1 MARGSGSRAV
11 KGAARG
17 GARADDA
24 TSSGATTGRAGRGD
38 AGATAGAPSPTAGSR
53 GRTSTGYQASGVAP
67 AVRPERVV
75 ARVRSHAR
83 RLIPSALLLVAVSGA
98 TAYAIGVFDDPWVR
112 LGILVAAVL
121 VVLVGCVLPFVAWL
135 ARRTTIT
142 TRRVV
147 LRHGVFSRV
156 RQELLNSRATDVDV
170 RAGWVASMFGS
181 GDVRINTAHDR
192 TFVLRDVP
200 RPELVQAALQ
210 ELMDPSSPAA
220 LEHRRAVRAGLDG
233 DTVAWHRP

>member
-1 MARGSGSRAV
+1 MKRAASR
-11 KGAARG
+11 AARG
-17 GARADDA
+17 DA
-24 TSSGATTGRAGRGD
+24 AAASGATPPAPARPR
-38 AGATAGAPSPTAGSR
+38 ATAGTAAGS
-53 GRTSTGYQASGVAP
+53 GTGTPGLPSATAAGYPPGGTAP
-67 AVRPERVV
+67 VMRPERVV

-83 RLIPSALLLVAVSGA
+83 RLIPSALLLIAVVGA
-98 TAYAIGVFDDPWVR
+98 TTYAVGVFDDPWVR

-121 VVLVGCVLPFVAWL
+121 VLLVGCVLPLIAWL

-170 RAGWVASMFGS
+170 RAGWIASMFGS

-192 TFVLRDVP
+192 TFVLQDVP

-220 LEHRRAVRAGLDG
+220 IEHRRAVRAGLDG
-233 DTVAWHRP
+233 DTVAWHRR